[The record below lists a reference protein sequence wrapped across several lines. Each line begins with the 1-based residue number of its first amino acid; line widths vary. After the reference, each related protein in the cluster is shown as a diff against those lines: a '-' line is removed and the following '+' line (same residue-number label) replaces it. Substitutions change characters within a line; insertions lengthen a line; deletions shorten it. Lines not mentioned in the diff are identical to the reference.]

1 MARPLTPWSRWRRRF
16 AWLLG
21 LVACVL
27 VTAGVAL
34 DHLDRVSLFSGP
46 LTTEIPAP
54 GAPRDGLGV
63 VLLSGDMGFRFG
75 LSGRVGERMARAGY
89 PVIGINSLMFAADG
103 RTPEEIGALLDATIG
118 RLLAKPGVRRV
129 VLIGHSFGADLLH
142 VGLAHLPQ
150 AARDKVALVIL
161 EVPTDSVYLTAGF
174 REYFDLGKPDVDA
187 VASARRLD
195 WVPVTCIHGAEEATS
210 LCPLLTSLDL
220 PGFRDVALPGGHTL
234 NHDPAPLFA
243 ASFDAIQHHRR

>member
-1 MARPLTPWSRWRRRF
+1 MERPLTRWSRWRRRL
-16 AWLLG
+16 AWLIA
-21 LVACVL
+21 LVVCVL
-27 VTAGVAL
+27 VAAGIAL
-34 DHLDRVSLFSGP
+34 DHLDRLSPFSGP
-46 LTTEIPAP
+46 LTSELPAP
-54 GAPRDGLGV
+54 AAPRDGLGV

-75 LSGRVGERMARAGY
+75 LSGRVGERMAQAGY

-103 RTPEEIGALLDATIG
+103 RTAGEIGALLDTTIA

-142 VGLAHLPQ
+142 VGLVHLPK
-150 AARDKVALVIL
+150 AMRDKVALVIL

-174 REYFDLGKPDVDA
+174 REYFDLGKPDV
-187 VASARRLD
+187 VALDSARQLD
-195 WVPVTCIHGAEEATS
+195 WVPVTCIHGAEETTS
-210 LCPLLTSLDL
+210 LCPMLAALDL
-220 PGFRDVALPGGHTL
+220 PDFRDVALPGGHTL